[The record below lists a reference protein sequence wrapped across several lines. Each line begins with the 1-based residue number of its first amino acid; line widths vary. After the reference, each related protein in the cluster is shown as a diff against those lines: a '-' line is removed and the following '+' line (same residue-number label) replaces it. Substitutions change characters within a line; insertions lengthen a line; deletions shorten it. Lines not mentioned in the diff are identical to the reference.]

1 MAYTKKTN
9 YFAWFALLAGV
20 AAAVWFF
27 LIRKKKTADD
37 TAAIKTATSPIGLT
51 PSSTGVSISSAT
63 GSPVISVPLPNGNTL
78 NLDQYG
84 NPVRSTSAV
93 PRGSVLTETFV
104 LPPRVSSSAN

>member
-9 YFAWFALLAGV
+9 YFAWTALLAGV
-20 AAAVWFF
+20 AAGVWFF
-27 LIRKKKTADD
+27 FIRKKKDEHD
-37 TAAIKTATSPIGLT
+37 TAAIKTGSAPIGLT
-51 PSSTGVSISSAT
+51 PSSTGVSINPHT

-84 NPVRSTSAV
+84 NPVRSAGAV
-93 PRGSVLTETFV
+93 PRGSVVTETFA